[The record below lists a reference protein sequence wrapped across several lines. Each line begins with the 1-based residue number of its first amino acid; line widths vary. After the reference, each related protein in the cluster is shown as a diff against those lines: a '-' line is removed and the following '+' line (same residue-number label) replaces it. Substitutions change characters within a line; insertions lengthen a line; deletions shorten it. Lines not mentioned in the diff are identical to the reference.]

1 MPPRDPVSEPKPL
14 SRDEIEGV
22 IASALAQFGQSPE
35 LEARVRALVAHN
47 QGEIVNDTSVV
58 TTLVERLTKDFVRID
73 EIRPDAMRRARPGM
87 RP

>member
-1 MPPRDPVSEPKPL
+1 MPPRDPVAEPKPL
-14 SRDEIEGV
+14 TRDEIEGL
-22 IASALAQFGQSPE
+22 ITSALAHYGQSPE
-35 LEARVRALVAHN
+35 LEARVRVLIAQH
-47 QGEIVNDTSVV
+47 QEIVDDPSVI